1 MGRRV
6 LRQRAVLEGAGDV
19 SVVAAVNVLAIDAE
33 FITGDGRT
41 IASGASRHVWRSGLC
56 AGIAARQSHSGGLLA
71 ALLSTL
77 DPIVVT
83 MTNGPHHPSIGGV

>member
-1 MGRRV
+1 
-6 LRQRAVLEGAGDV
+6 VLEGAGDV

-41 IASGASRHVWRSGLC
+41 IAYGASQHVWRSGLC
-56 AGIAARQSHSGGLLA
+56 AGIADRQSHSGGLLA

-83 MTNGPHHPSIGGV
+83 MTNGPHHLSIGGV